1 MSLARRQGDYV
12 AVHGA
17 VDSVAALERRL
28 EVWETE
34 AIAEAA
40 WLSFLQAWR
49 ANMRLRGI
57 WKPILG

>member
-12 AVHGA
+12 AIHGS
-17 VDSVAALERRL
+17 VDSVAALERRR

-40 WLSFLQAWR
+40 WLSY
-49 ANMRLRGI
+49 
-57 WKPILG
+57 